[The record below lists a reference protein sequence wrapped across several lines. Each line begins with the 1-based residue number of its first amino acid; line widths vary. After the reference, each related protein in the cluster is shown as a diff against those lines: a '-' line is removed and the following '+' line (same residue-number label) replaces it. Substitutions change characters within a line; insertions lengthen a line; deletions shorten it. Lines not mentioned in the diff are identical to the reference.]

1 MSVSEN
7 YIIDQIELFKVPPR
21 WLFLKITL
29 RNGLV
34 GWGEPV
40 VEGRADTVQAAVEEL
55 KPYLLGQDARRIEDL
70 WQVLYRGG
78 FYRGGPILMS
88 AISGIDQA
96 LWDLRGKSLGVPVY
110 ELLGGAVRDRMKIYS
125 WIGGDRPENVADAAR
140 ERVKAGFQAVKMNA
154 SSDMEWIDTP
164 RKVDEIIE
172 RASLVRE
179 AVGNEVGI
187 GIDFHGRIH
196 RGMAKSIMRELEP
209 IKPMFIEE
217 PVLAENNESLVVL
230 QQMTSVPIA
239 TGERMFSRWDFKRLF
254 EDRSVDIIQPDLSHA
269 GGISEVR
276 RIATMAEAYDVAI
289 APHCPLGPISFAAAL
304 HLDFVSINAFIQ
316 ETSMGIH
323 YNGEIDLI
331 DYVKNKEVLNVESG
345 YISRWDQPGLGIEID
360 EEKVREMA
368 QIGHSW
374 KNPIWRN
381 VDGSFAEW

>member
-21 WLFLKITL
+21 WLFLKVTL

-381 VDGSFAEW
+381 ADGSFAEW